1 MLKVAAIVSY
11 VIMLCMQIRNV
22 IVFKGEITGDSVRY
36 VTDGLT
42 HAANGT
48 WYPTA
53 ESFTDLGGVAGNG
66 YVNFLALL
74 LRITTDLRIIYI
86 GQLLLVQVILFST
99 VYIAKKISGSAT
111 AGYLTCI
118 IFCLFGTYWGEI
130 CIPRTEI
137 LFSALSMLAL
147 ALAVKGG
154 RFGAFGAG
162 VILAYAQWTR
172 PLALAFIIAIVWLFL
187 YRGDKFRSYIK
198 LIAGFCA
205 VVVLLTTFTYFNS
218 GEAIFQPTIAD
229 GNFLMGSNE
238 DADGS
243 YDYIVFE
250 EGHAGYLSPEEKAE
264 MDYAE
269 INDFY
274 RETGINWIKANP
286 GKYLMLLPRKLFYF
300 LATETYSGD
309 IYFDN
314 HIRTAGRDYI
324 FSLFDILLGKG
335 ERDFA
340 FGDAVMIYTQGFYM
354 VVFALFF
361 LGVLYSMKKGY
372 WRTMSFLYGIFLIG
386 IAASLYTVGAA
397 RYHFPYLPIM
407 FITAALF
414 TDAVFVRRK
423 KKIKKLK

>member
-1 MLKVAAIVSY
+1 
-11 VIMLCMQIRNV
+11 MLCMQIRNV

-36 VTDGLT
+36 VTDGMT
-42 HAANGT
+42 HATNGT

-86 GQLLLVQVILFST
+86 GQLLLVQIILFAT
-99 VYIAKKISGSAT
+99 IYIAKKISGSST
-111 AGYLTCI
+111 AAYITCI
-118 IFCLFGTYWGEI
+118 TFCLFGTYWGEI
-130 CIPRTEI
+130 CTPRTEI

-154 RFGAFGAG
+154 KFSVIGAG

-172 PLALAFIIAIVWLFL
+172 PLALAFMIAAIWLFI
-187 YRGDKFRSYIK
+187 YRGDKLRNYIT
-198 LIAGFCA
+198 LVAGFCA
-205 VVVLLTTFTYFNS
+205 MVVLLTTFTYFNS
-218 GEAIFQPTIAD
+218 GEANFQPTIAD
-229 GNFLMGSNE
+229 GNFLMGANE

-243 YDYIVFE
+243 YNNDVFM
-250 EGHAGYLSPEEKAE
+250 EGHAGYIPPEKKAKME
-264 MDYAE
+264 YDE
-269 INDFY
+269 INVFY

-286 GKYLMLLPRKLFYF
+286 GKYLALMPKKVFYF

-324 FSLFDILLGKG
+324 YSLFDILLGQG
-335 ERDFA
+335 ERPFA
-340 FGDAVMIYTQGFYM
+340 FGDAVIIYTQGFYM
-354 VVFALFF
+354 VILALFF
-361 LGVLYSMKKGY
+361 AGVIYSMKKGY

-386 IAASLYTVGAA
+386 LAASLYTVGGA
-397 RYHFPYLPIM
+397 RYHFPYLPVM

-414 TDAVFVRRK
+414 VDAVIVRRK
-423 KKIKKLK
+423 NKTKKLK

>member
-1 MLKVAAIVSY
+1 
-11 VIMLCMQIRNV
+11 MLCIQIRNV

-36 VTDGLT
+36 VTDGMT
-42 HAANGT
+42 HATNGT

-53 ESFTDLGGVAGNG
+53 ESFMDLGGVAGNG

-99 VYIAKKISGSAT
+99 VYIAKKISGSVT

-154 RFGAFGAG
+154 RFSVIGAG
-162 VILAYAQWTR
+162 AILAYAQWTR
-172 PLALAFIIAIVWLFL
+172 PLALAFIISIVWLFL

-218 GEAIFQPTIAD
+218 GEPIFQPTIAD
-229 GNFLMGSNE
+229 GNFLMGANE

-243 YDYIVFE
+243 YNYVVFE
-250 EGHAGYLSPEEKAE
+250 EGHAGYIPREKMFE
-264 MDYAE
+264 MEYDE
-269 INDFY
+269 INEFY

-286 GKYLMLLPRKLFYF
+286 GRYLLLMPRKIFYF

-324 FSLFDILLGKG
+324 FSLFDILLGRG
-335 ERDFA
+335 ERSFA

-354 VVFALFF
+354 IVFALFF
-361 LGVLYSMKKGY
+361 FGVIYSMKKGY

-386 IAASLYTVGAA
+386 LAASLYTVGAA
-397 RYHFPYLPIM
+397 RYHFPYLPVM

-414 TDAVFVRRK
+414 VDAVFVRRK

>member
-1 MLKVAAIVSY
+1 MLKTAAIISY
-11 VIMLCMQIRNV
+11 IIMLCMQIRNV

-36 VTDGLT
+36 VTDGMT
-42 HAANGT
+42 HATNGT

-53 ESFTDLGGVAGNG
+53 ESFMDLGGVAGNG

-99 VYIAKKISGSAT
+99 VYIAKKISGSVT

-137 LFSALSMLAL
+137 LFSTLSMLAL

-154 RFGAFGAG
+154 RFSVIGAG

-172 PLALAFIIAIVWLFL
+172 PLALAFIISIVWLFL

-205 VVVLLTTFTYFNS
+205 MVALLTVFTYFNS
-218 GEAIFQPTIAD
+218 GEANFQPTIAD
-229 GNFLMGSNE
+229 GNFLMGANE

-243 YDYIVFE
+243 YNNTVFQ
-250 EGHAGYLSPEEKAE
+250 EGHAGYISPEDKANME
-264 MDYAE
+264 YDE
-269 INDFY
+269 INVFY

-286 GKYLMLLPRKLFYF
+286 GKYLMLMPKKIFYF

-314 HIRTAGRDYI
+314 LIRTGGKDYI
-324 FSLFDILLGKG
+324 FSLFDILLGRG
-335 ERDFA
+335 ERSFA
-340 FGDAVMIYTQGFYM
+340 FGDAVIIYTQGFYM
-354 VVFALFF
+354 LVFALF
-361 LGVLYSMKKGY
+361 LSGVFYSMKKGY
-372 WRTMSFLYGIFLIG
+372 WRTMSFMYGIFLIG
-386 IAASLYTVGAA
+386 LAASLYTVGAA
-397 RYHFPYLPIM
+397 RYHFPYLPVM

-414 TDAVFVRRK
+414 TDAVLVHGK